1 VALTDRQWPHVAQ
14 SPAFIEAMPFNTGV
28 VFSRSPEF
36 WQAVLE
42 TWRGYTPEQQAD
54 WMSEQRAVAE
64 VVRRDVFTVL
74 VLPGMVY
81 NYPPTTKT
89 DEGLAGAAVVH
100 WKGRRKAWMIE
111 AHG

>member
-1 VALTDRQWPHVAQ
+1 
-14 SPAFIEAMPFNTGV
+14 
-28 VFSRSPEF
+28 
-36 WQAVLE
+36 
-42 TWRGYTPEQQAD
+42 
-54 WMSEQRAVAE
+54 
-64 VVRRDVFTVL
+64 
-74 VLPGMVY
+74 MVY